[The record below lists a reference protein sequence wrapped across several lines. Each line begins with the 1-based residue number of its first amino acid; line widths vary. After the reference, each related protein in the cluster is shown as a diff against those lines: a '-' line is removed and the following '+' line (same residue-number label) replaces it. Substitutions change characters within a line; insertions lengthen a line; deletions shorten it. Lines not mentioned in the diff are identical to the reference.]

1 MVPRVTGRARAA
13 LLAAAVVAY
22 LGAAWMVAPGFYD
35 GFAPP
40 KPYAWVSPPP
50 QLRAGNQQPQPGH
63 ATVKVGTNGVVDP
76 GAVFT
81 QDGQA
86 AISFVPGAFVTPPD
100 HSPVSIDI
108 KPVAD
113 FPDPAGMHLST
124 NVYCFTTSSPLA
136 QGRDALITLT
146 YTDQLPAPSDV
157 YGYQGDRPWQKLGS
171 TGSAAPFSIA
181 VRTTFIGCFAAGYPS
196 NAAQT
201 AQGTRVGGGQALP
214 IVVALAILVV
224 VLAGIPLAV
233 MRRRSSGEE
242 DEETEDRSS

>member
-1 MVPRVTGRARAA
+1 MVPPVKARA
-13 LLAAAVVAY
+13 LLVAAAVIAY
-22 LGAAWMVAPGFYD
+22 LCVAWAVAPGFYD

-86 AISFVPGAFVTPPD
+86 ATSFVPGAFVTPPD
-100 HSPVSIDI
+100 RSPISIDI

-113 FPDPAGMHLST
+113 FPDPTGIHLST

-136 QGRDALITLT
+136 QGKDALITLT

-157 YGYQGDRPWQKLGS
+157 YAYHGDGPWQKLGS

-181 VRTTFIGCFAAGYPS
+181 ERTTFIGCFAAGYPS
-196 NAAQT
+196 NAAQA
-201 AQGTRVGGGQALP
+201 AQGTRVGGGQGLP
-214 IVVALAILVV
+214 ILVALAILAV

-233 MRRRSSGEE
+233 LRRRSTGEGEDDEEE
-242 DEETEDRSS
+242 DGRTS